1 MPFGGFEEDILAVYF
16 NSLKKIYDYNIDY
29 LFSSHR
35 NIIRDHKGRIDE
47 LLAHHQERL
56 KEIQGIIENDYI
68 TVRDVASK
76 MHWDIRAKD
85 WEDFPSPQKWFA
97 TGEAMSHLEHLVYI
111 GKAEKIESKGILY
124 YKMK

>member
-1 MPFGGFEEDILAVYF
+1 
-16 NSLKKIYDYNIDY
+16 
-29 LFSSHR
+29 
-35 NIIRDHKGRIDE
+35 
-47 LLAHHQERL
+47 
-56 KEIQGIIENDYI
+56 
-68 TVRDVASK
+68 